1 VSRKQH
7 EKQVARARAKRA
19 STRHER
25 QAARNRV
32 IILVMAALLVL
43 SLFVPALLGLVG
55 GGSDDDPVDEPAA
68 EAEEGS
74 DPEADPATDEA
85 PDAAADA
92 ATVGPCGPTPDDAP
106 EVDSVVY
113 DAPFELTIDE
123 SVTYVATIETTCGSI
138 VIELDAANAPL
149 TTNNFVNLAQ
159 DGYYDGIVFHR
170 VIAGF
175 VAQAGDPTGTGASPF
190 PGYTVPDEL
199 DVAEAV
205 FAEAGGGYPRGTV
218 AMANAGADTNGSQ
231 FFIAQGDPTLLPG
244 PNYSVFGRV
253 IEGLEVVDAIVA
265 SPTDA
270 RDRPLEDVV
279 IRSVTIGQG

>member
-43 SLFVPALLGLVG
+43 SLFVPALLGLAR

-68 EAEEGS
+68 EVEDGS
-74 DPEADPATDEA
+74 DAEAAPATDEA
-85 PDAAADA
+85 PDPS
-92 ATVGPCGPTPDDAP
+92 TVGPCGPTPDDAP
-106 EVDSVVY
+106 EADSVVY

-123 SVTYVATIETTCGSI
+123 SATYVATIDTTCGSI

-190 PGYTVPDEL
+190 PGYTFPDEL

-205 FAEAGGGYPRGTV
+205 YAEADGGYPRGTV

-253 IEGLEVVDAIVA
+253 IEGLEVVDAIA
-265 SPTDA
+265 QSPTDA